1 MRALVLTGFGG
12 PEVFTWT
19 KVEVPKPGPGQL
31 LVRVLGTSANP
42 LDYQTRRG
50 DYRDELALPAVIGSD
65 VSGVVVAVG
74 LGVREFAIGDEVF
87 YLPPP
92 FTGGSFAEFHAVDET
107 IAARKPR
114 NLSHQEAGV
123 LPCAGG
129 TAWESLIERGRLRA
143 GETVLI
149 HAAAGG
155 VGSLAVQIAR
165 AAGAT
170 VFATCS
176 ARSRDFV
183 AGLGPDRVID
193 YRNEDVLDVIRQEAD
208 GGGVELIFDTV
219 GGDTIERSPY
229 ALRAGGRIVS
239 IVDIAQPQSL
249 LEAWNRNA
257 ELHFVFTPPRRAT
270 LDRLRVLL
278 ESGGVRPLI
287 DSVLPL
293 EEAPAALARLEAGGV
308 RGKVALV
315 PPSGGDPGPE
325 TSR

>member
-1 MRALVLTGFGG
+1 MRALVLTGVGG
-12 PEVFTWT
+12 GDVFAWT
-19 KVEVPKPGPGQL
+19 TVEVPKPGPGQL
-31 LVRVLGTSANP
+31 LVRVQGTSANP

-50 DYRDELALPAVIGSD
+50 DYQDALALPAIIGSD
-65 VSGVVVAVG
+65 VSGVVAAVG
-74 LGVREFAIGDEVF
+74 PGVHDFVVGAEVF
-87 YLPPP
+87 YFPPP
-92 FTGGSFAEFHAVDET
+92 FGRGSFAEFHAVDEA
-107 IAARKPR
+107 IVARKPR
-114 NLSHQEAGV
+114 NLSHTEAGV
-123 LPCAGG
+123 LPCAGA
-129 TAWESLIERGRLRA
+129 TAWECLIERGRLRV

-176 ARSRDFV
+176 SRSRDFV
-183 AGLGPDRVID
+183 AALGPDRVID
-193 YRNEDVLDVIRQEAD
+193 YHEEDAIDVIRREAD
-208 GGGVELIFDTV
+208 GEGVDLILDTI

-229 ALRAGGRIVS
+229 ALRPGGRIVS
-239 IVDIAQPQSL
+239 IVDIPQPQSL

-278 ESGGVRPLI
+278 ERGAVLPLV

-293 EEAPAALARLEAGGV
+293 EQAPAALARLEAGGV
-308 RGKVALV
+308 RGKIALA
-315 PPSGGDPGPE
+315 PPP
-325 TSR
+325 T

>member
-1 MRALVLTGFGG
+1 MHALLITGFGG
-12 PEVFTWT
+12 SEVFAW
-19 KVEVPKPGPGQL
+19 KAVEVPEPGPGQL
-31 LVRVLGTSANP
+31 LVRVRGSAANP

-50 DYRDELALPAVIGSD
+50 DYRDELTLPTIIGSD
-65 VSGVVVAVG
+65 VSGVVAATG
-74 LGVREFAIGDEVF
+74 PGARDFEIGDEVF

-92 FTGGSFAEFHAVDET
+92 FTGGSFAEFHAVDE
-107 IAARKPR
+107 AVVARKPR
-114 NLSHQEAGV
+114 NLSHLEAGV

-129 TAWESLIERGRLRA
+129 TAWECLIERSRLRA

-183 AGLGPDRVID
+183 TSLGPDRVID
-193 YRNEDVLDVIRQEAD
+193 YRAEDAVEVLRREAD
-208 GGGVELIFDTV
+208 GGGADVILDTV

-229 ALRAGGRIVS
+229 ALRPGGRIVS

-257 ELHFVFTPPRRAT
+257 ELHFVFTPPRRTT
-270 LDRLRVLL
+270 LERLRALV
-278 ESGGVRPLI
+278 ERGAVRPLI
-287 DSVLPL
+287 DSELPL
-293 EEAPAALARLEAGGV
+293 DQAPAALERLEAGGV
-308 RGKVALV
+308 RGKIALT
-315 PPSGGDPGPE
+315 PPPG
-325 TSR
+325 

>member
-12 PEVFTWT
+12 VEAFAWRM
-19 KVEVPKPGPGQL
+19 VEVPEPGAGQL

-50 DYRDELALPAVIGSD
+50 DYREELALPAIIGSD
-65 VSGVVVAVG
+65 VSGVVAAVG
-74 LGVREFAIGDEVF
+74 PGAREFEVGAEVF

-92 FTGGSFAEFHAVDET
+92 FSGGSFAEFHVVDE
-107 IAARKPR
+107 AVVARRPR
-114 NLSHQEAGV
+114 NLSHTEAGV
-123 LPCAGG
+123 LPCAGA
-129 TAWESLIERGRLRA
+129 TAWECLIERGRLRV
-143 GETVLI
+143 GDTVLI

-176 ARSRDFV
+176 ARSREFV
-183 AGLGPDRVID
+183 AALGPDRVID
-193 YRNEDVLDVIRQEAD
+193 YRDEDAIDVVRREAD
-208 GGGVELIFDTV
+208 GGGVDLILDTV

-229 ALRAGGRIVS
+229 ALRPGGRIVS

-257 ELHFVFTPPRRAT
+257 ELQFVFTPPRRAT
-270 LDRLRVLL
+270 LDRLRVLV
-278 ESGGVRPLI
+278 ERGVVRPLI

-293 EEAPAALARLEAGGV
+293 EQAPTALARLEAGGV
-308 RGKVALV
+308 RGKIALV
-315 PPSGGDPGPE
+315 PP
-325 TSR
+325 TA

>member
-1 MRALVLTGFGG
+1 MQALVLTGFGDSD
-12 PEVFTWT
+12 VFAWT
-19 KVEVPKPGPGQL
+19 TVDVPAAGHGQL
-31 LVRVLGTSANP
+31 LVRVQGTSVNP

-50 DYRDELALPAVIGSD
+50 DYRDELTLPAIIGSD
-65 VSGVVVAVG
+65 VSGVVAAVG
-74 LGVREFAIGDEVF
+74 PGVRDFTVGDEVY

-92 FTGGSFAEFHAVDET
+92 FTGGSFAEFHAVNEAV
-107 IAARKPR
+107 AARKPR

-129 TAWESLIERGRLRA
+129 TAWESLIERGRLRV

-176 ARSRDFV
+176 ERSRDFV
-183 AGLGPDRVID
+183 AALGPDRLID
-193 YRNEDVLDVIRQEAD
+193 YRAEDPVDVVRREAED
-208 GGGVELIFDTV
+208 GGVDLIFDTV

-229 ALRAGGRIVS
+229 ALRSGGRIVS
-239 IVDIAQPQSL
+239 IVDIPQPQSL
-249 LEAWNRNA
+249 LEAWNQNA
-257 ELHFVFTPPRRAT
+257 DLHFVFTPPRRAT
-270 LDRLRVLL
+270 LDLLRVLL
-278 ESGGVRPLI
+278 ERGAVRPLI

-293 EEAPAALARLEAGGV
+293 EQAPAALERLEAGGI
-308 RGKVALV
+308 RGKIALT
-315 PPSGGDPGPE
+315 PPEYGNRS
-325 TSR
+325 